1 MGVKDFSLHRPLP
14 VWQRL
19 DVWPFALLHLLN
31 LSSFVYFCTS
41 DPASVDVSLGAGNST
56 TPVDKNISS
65 FLGCRLHLVNHVL
78 FPVVCV
84 LHIVAHLGTYWSVRF
99 KVATTMRKVR
109 DIADATI
116 VRVMPSKSTEKIGLC
131 DLKSIHLGIDLGGEG
146 GSDAVVSSGTA
157 PSGRKDKFLAFE

>member
-1 MGVKDFSLHRPLP
+1 MIGQTEARGNGEGTPGVARMGVKDFSLHRPLP

-99 KVATTMRKVR
+99 KVSPPQLRTV
-109 DIADATI
+109 
-116 VRVMPSKSTEKIGLC
+116 C
-131 DLKSIHLGIDLGGEG
+131 
-146 GSDAVVSSGTA
+146 
-157 PSGRKDKFLAFE
+157 